1 MQGAYTNVHSFPNPL
16 FFFFLCLANPS
27 ALAFQVIG
35 IVLGILISIY
45 HSASMCNA
53 LKPFVCAKYVQR
65 RSDPLSSHAC
75 PAHTV
80 GKATGGRH
88 L

>member
-1 MQGAYTNVHSFPNPL
+1 MLTLSPTPCFS
-16 FFFFLCLANPS
+16 FLCLANPS
-27 ALAFQVIG
+27 AFAFRVIG
-35 IVLGILISIY
+35 IVLGILICIY
-45 HSASMCNA
+45 QSASMCNA

-80 GKATGGRH
+80 GKATSGRH